1 MLRGRHYQF
10 EQPATQ
16 RALLNVMKFT
26 MVLMGDVN
34 SIGTVATQQA
44 PSEQP
49 ASTHKHLAITLGCSN
64 GNGVIYMAWVILATV
79 LWIPGF
85 QRGKEGP
92 SAPASPSSNQQRRPV
107 AEHGITRSPFL
118 TPSVRSV
125 SHFAL
130 SPSPLSEKSCQI
142 WAYIRKKTPETESVR
157 ARKLRE

>member
-64 GNGVIYMAWVILATV
+64 GNDVIYMAWVGLATV
-79 LWIPGF
+79 FMDPRVPARERGA
-85 QRGKEGP
+85 QRP
-92 SAPASPSSNQQRRPV
+92 SKPQQQPA
-107 AEHGITRSPFL
+107 A
-118 TPSVRSV
+118 TPSRSTRHHQV
-125 SHFAL
+125 PILDAQRAVGIPFCLITKPTFRKELLNL
-130 SPSPLSEKSCQI
+130 SLH
-142 WAYIRKKTPETESVR
+142 
-157 ARKLRE
+157 

>member
-1 MLRGRHYQF
+1 MGVWALRWGRMLRGRHYQF

-26 MVLMGDVN
+26 MVPMEDVN

-64 GNGVIYMAWVILATV
+64 GNGVIYMAWVIFATV

-92 SAPASPSSNQQRRPV
+92 SAPASPSSNQQRPSRSTRHHQVPILDAQRAV
-107 AEHGITRSPFL
+107 GIPFCL
-118 TPSVRSV
+118 ITKPTFRKELLN
-125 SHFAL
+125 L
-130 SPSPLSEKSCQI
+130 SLH
-142 WAYIRKKTPETESVR
+142 
-157 ARKLRE
+157 

>member
-92 SAPASPSSNQQRRPV
+92 SAPASPSSNQQQPAAAPSRRTRHHQIPILDAQRAV
-107 AEHGITRSPFL
+107 GIPFCL
-118 TPSVRSV
+118 ITKPT
-125 SHFAL
+125 F
-130 SPSPLSEKSCQI
+130 
-142 WAYIRKKTPETESVR
+142 RKELPN
-157 ARKLRE
+157 LGLH

>member
-1 MLRGRHYQF
+1 
-10 EQPATQ
+10 
-16 RALLNVMKFT
+16 

-64 GNGVIYMAWVILATV
+64 GNGVIYMAWVIFATV

-92 SAPASPSSNQQRRPV
+92 SALASPSSNQQRRPV
-107 AEHGITRSPFL
+107 AAHGITRPHS
-118 TPSVRSV
+118 
-125 SHFAL
+125 
-130 SPSPLSEKSCQI
+130 
-142 WAYIRKKTPETESVR
+142 
-157 ARKLRE
+157 